1 MRHSVVTVIIP
12 AYNEEET
19 IGNVI
24 TETAGIMDCMNLPY
38 EIIVIDDGSTDKT
51 GLNASNHKAIVLSN
65 PKNRGKGYS
74 VRRALQYAQGDII
87 VMIDSDGEHSPKEI
101 PDLIDPLFNG
111 TDIVSGSR
119 FMTHNVHATTKLN
132 RIANAMFNLSI
143 LALTGRTVTDSQTGF
158 RAVKREVLESF
169 NLESEGYEIETE
181 IIVKSLRNGFTFEEK
196 PITCERRQNRISKVK
211 LLRDGTNIFKTIL
224 KTSFARVE
232 HDL

>member
-1 MRHSVVTVIIP
+1 MRRSVVTVIIP

-19 IGNVI
+19 IGDVI
-24 TETAGIMDCMNLPY
+24 TETTLIMDSMNLPY

-74 VRRALQYAQGDII
+74 IRRALKYAQGDII
-87 VMIDSDGEHSPKEI
+87 VTIDSDGEHNPKEI
-101 PDLIDPLFNG
+101 PDLIGPLFNG

-119 FMTHNVHATTKLN
+119 FMTSNTHATTKLN
-132 RIANAMFNLSI
+132 RIANVMFNISI

-158 RAVKREVLESF
+158 RAVKREVLDSF

-181 IIVKSLRNGFTFEEK
+181 ITVKGLRNGFTFKET
-196 PITCERRQNRISKVK
+196 PITCERRQNRVSKVK
-211 LLRDGTNIFKTIL
+211 LLRDGTHIFKTIF
-224 KTSFARVE
+224 KTSFMRME
-232 HDL
+232 HDP